1 MAGQEDEHHMEV
13 GSAKDVLSIARSGMA
28 VSMVKLD
35 VAANNLANS
44 QTHRRTSETAF
55 RPSTPVVVSL
65 PGGGAQIAGIVP
77 GGSDEGVVFADPLSA
92 LADAKGEVRGSGVDV
107 ASSMVEM
114 MVATR
119 SFEANATVVAAA
131 AANYQS
137 IMDLMKPGANG
148 PLLG

>member
-1 MAGQEDEHHMEV
+1 MDV
-13 GSAKDVLSIARSGMA
+13 GSASDVLSIARSGMA

-44 QTHRRTSETAF
+44 ETNRRTSEPAF
-55 RPSTPVVVSL
+55 RPQTPVVESL
-65 PGGGAQIAGIVP
+65 PGGGARIAGLIP
-77 GGSDEGVVFADPLSA
+77 GGPDEGVVYADPMSA
-92 LADAKGEVRGSGVDV
+92 LADAAGNVRGSGVDV
-107 ASSMVEM
+107 AGSMVDM

-119 SFEANATVVAAA
+119 SFEANAKVVQVAAET
-131 AANYQS
+131 YQS